1 MSFQLHVFSLHV
13 SRSHPQMNNGYLHCL
28 LILNFPSSCK
38 SHRIDWILCDE
49 VIQLFSLG
57 LPRTA
62 RMESMISCEACA
74 MMHGTIMSLT
84 ARMRHD
90 ARHPEFRR
98 KSSKQTSLANAT
110 AKCSYGSIESTMES
124 RPNSRKKEKMKN
136 SSLIRRSE

>member
-84 ARMRHD
+84 ARI
-90 ARHPEFRR
+90 AG
-98 KSSKQTSLANAT
+98 
-110 AKCSYGSIESTMES
+110 AKCGDFCPKDGSRVFAANLQS
-124 RPNSRKKEKMKN
+124 RHHLQTQLRSAPTVRSSQPWKVVQIVAKKKK
-136 SSLIRRSE
+136 